1 MLILKAVLALFLA
14 TPGTTSTTPPP
25 GARPAVAALG
35 APELARAIKTDLE
48 SILGPGTVEVSVD
61 GGTRFRVRIAVPS
74 FNSKIW
80 AQIRDRETGLYRLF
94 PDLDFDFYFGGP
106 ELARAI
112 KTDIESI
119 SGSGTVDVSIDSGTL
134 FNVRIA
140 VPSYDAQVYTQV
152 YDRALELYRLF
163 PDLNFDFYLRP
174 KPTRTEQPRR

>member
-1 MLILKAVLALFLA
+1 MLILKAVLALLLA

-25 GARPAVAALG
+25 GARPAAALG

-48 SILGPGTVEVSVD
+48 SILGPGTVAVIVE
-61 GGTRFRVRIAVPS
+61 GGTHFRVRIAVPS

-80 AQIRDRETGLYRLF
+80 TQIRDRETGLYRLF
-94 PDLDFDFYFGGP
+94 PDLEFDFYFGGP

-112 KTDIESI
+112 KADIESI

-140 VPSYDAQVYTQV
+140 VPNYNAQVYTQV

-163 PDLNFDFYLRP
+163 PDLNFDFYLRS
-174 KPTRTEQPRR
+174 KPTGTEQTRH